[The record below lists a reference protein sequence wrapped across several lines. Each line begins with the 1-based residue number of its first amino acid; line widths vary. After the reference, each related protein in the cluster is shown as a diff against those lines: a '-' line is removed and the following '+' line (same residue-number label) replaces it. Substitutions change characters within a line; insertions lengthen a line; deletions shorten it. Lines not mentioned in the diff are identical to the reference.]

1 MPAKTKTKK
10 AKITCKHCGLG
21 TTNKDK
27 ICAKCKAHIERL
39 KKEKEKAKERQKK
52 AKTEAKAK
60 AKKADARVKERE
72 AKTNAKAKAKAK
84 KAIKASQKR
93 SADYIAKN
101 MLTPSERRKVARLT
115 RTGRIATTPK
125 LTGRTQKTPPRSAKK
140 SKQTGYVYRFS
151 KTKGNI
157 RYVGVAGKV

>member
-1 MPAKTKTKK
+1 MSAKTKTKK

-27 ICAKCKAHIERL
+27 ICAKCKAHIKRM
-39 KKEKEKAKERQKK
+39 Q
-52 AKTEAKAK
+52 
-60 AKKADARVKERE
+60 KADERVKARE

-93 SADYIAKN
+93 SAKYIAKN

-125 LTGRTQKTPPRSAKK
+125 LTGRTQKTPPRTAKK

>member
-1 MPAKTKTKK
+1 MPTKTKTKK

-27 ICAKCKAHIERL
+27 ICAKCKAHIKRM
-39 KKEKEKAKERQKK
+39 Q
-52 AKTEAKAK
+52 
-60 AKKADARVKERE
+60 KADERVKARE

-93 SADYIAKN
+93 SAKYIAKN

-125 LTGRTQKTPPRSAKK
+125 LTGRTQKTPPRTAKK

>member
-1 MPAKTKTKK
+1 MSTKTKTKK

-27 ICAKCKAHIERL
+27 ICAKCKAHIKRL
-39 KKEKEKAKERQKK
+39 Q
-52 AKTEAKAK
+52 
-60 AKKADARVKERE
+60 KADARVKARE

-93 SADYIAKN
+93 SAKYIAKN
-101 MLTPSERRKVARLT
+101 MLTPSERRKKVRLT
-115 RTGRIATTPK
+115 RTGRIATTPR
-125 LTGRTQKTPPRSAKK
+125 LTGRTQKTPPRTAKK

>member
-1 MPAKTKTKK
+1 MPKK
-10 AKITCKHCGLG
+10 AKITCKHCGLS

-27 ICAKCKAHIERL
+27 ICAKCKAHIKRL
-39 KKEKEKAKERQKK
+39 Q
-52 AKTEAKAK
+52 
-60 AKKADARVKERE
+60 KADARVKARE

-93 SADYIAKN
+93 SVKYIAKN
-101 MLTPSERRKVARLT
+101 MLTPSERRKKVRLT

-125 LTGRTQKTPPRSAKK
+125 LTGRTQKTPPRTAKK